1 MFRRLYDWMMKMAEH
16 PKAVWAMS
24 LVSFAESSFFP
35 LPPDMMLIPMVLA
48 KRAKAFIYAS
58 YATVSSVL
66 GGILGYAIGYFL
78 FDMIGQPVLNFLGIS
93 LPAFRIAGGLLLF
106 LMALEM
112 LFEKRAARREK
123 NVEQSSAEHEEAD
136 DPHDDQWVFP
146 LGTPLIAGPGAIASI
161 ILLMGNAPQG
171 ISGQIVIIGVLFA
184 VIALT
189 LVLFLIAG
197 KLGRFLNP
205 TATRAMSRILGMI
218 LAALAVQF
226 VLTGLS
232 SAGFGG

>member
-1 MFRRLYDWMMKMAEH
+1 MWSLWSEVAIPAFATLFVIIDPIGLVPLFLAITANSSE
-16 PKAVWAMS
+16 KARHRTAWRATIFGFLIL
-24 LVSFAESSFFP
+24 LVFA
-35 LPPDMMLIPMVLA
+35 VA
-48 KRAKAFIYAS
+48 
-58 YATVSSVL
+58 
-66 GGILGYAIGYFL
+66 
-78 FDMIGQPVLNFLGIS
+78 GQPVLNFLGIS
-93 LPAFRIAGGLLLF
+93 LPAFRIAGGILLF

-112 LFEKRAARREK
+112 LFERRAARREK
-123 NVEQSSAEHEEAD
+123 NVEESSAEHEEAD

-171 ISGQIVIIGVLFA
+171 ISGQIVVIGVLFCVLA
-184 VIALT
+184 FTLT
-189 LVLFLIAG
+189 LFLLAG
-197 KLGRFLNP
+197 KLGRFLGP

-226 VLTGLS
+226 VLTGLN

>member
-1 MFRRLYDWMMKMAEH
+1 MWSLWSDVAIPAFATLFVIIDPIGLVPLFLAITAGSSD
-16 PKAVWAMS
+16 KARQRTAWRATIFGFTIL
-24 LVSFAESSFFP
+24 LVFA
-35 LPPDMMLIPMVLA
+35 IA
-48 KRAKAFIYAS
+48 
-58 YATVSSVL
+58 
-66 GGILGYAIGYFL
+66 
-78 FDMIGQPVLNFLGIS
+78 GQPVLNFLGIS